1 MIIKSVTINNFR
13 SYYGENTFEFSKGL
27 TLIIGGNGDGKT
39 TFFEALEWLLD
50 TVHET
55 KDPSLISEMRKSE
68 LDEDEADTMSVSMF
82 FEHNGEKEVSKS
94 LTFEKKNGVC
104 RVTNFAFKG
113 YETNG
118 AERMQRKGSSL
129 IDVCF
134 DAFIR
139 KYCLFKGESQLN
151 VFNEK
156 EALRTL
162 VDKFSDIHKFE
173 DYVAVATELEA
184 KSDQAYAK
192 ECQSDKK
199 ISQKVSELQYKKE
212 RLGQQIDE
220 IKRDIRKQEDVVS
233 TYSVKL
239 EDLEKHQATSE
250 SYQDIKKR
258 IDTQRE
264 KLAKLRSMTMVRYN
278 TNLLDEFWALMPYQN
293 VFEEF
298 QKKVSALSKEKRRL
312 SDLDI
317 QEKAATKAK
326 KEVVDELTSSLQ
338 SDFTRLPW
346 YLPDGETMQEMLD
359 EEVCK
364 VCGRPAKKGT
374 QEYRFMENKLREY
387 LECKSQELA
396 AKQEELPDTPLFG
409 TQYIE
414 ELHSL
419 SISFGGMTA
428 RDIAKKYR
436 EVVDKLEFVAR
447 IKQDIAEKEA
457 ELLELEDEKSR
468 LLIQA
473 DGLTEAMLDKNFRD
487 IKGFYEQ
494 RDRAKNRISDYR
506 EQLAKVQ
513 LEYDKVKEEFEQLNP
528 TTGMAKVYNRVHTL
542 LDKVMW
548 AFVNAKSENLRRF
561 LASLEERTNS
571 YFEKLN
577 KNDFRGLIRIVQ
589 TASDSAEIKLFSS
602 NGTPIKN
609 PGGAQETT
617 MYMSLLFAISD
628 LTTLKREED
637 YPLIFDAPTSSFE
650 NFKENVFYNIID
662 KIQKQCIIVTKD
674 LLEVDKQTGKKTLNE
689 AQIEALTCSVYRIEK
704 QTGYNE
710 TDLSTIRTIITP
722 IK

>member
-1 MIIKSVTINNFR
+1 MRSTFSVLFYTKNQSLKDGKVPIMGRITINKTTACFSCKREVSLALWDAKAKRAKGKSDEARRLNQELDNIKAQITRHYQYVCDHDSLVTAKSVYNRYLGFGDDYHTLMGLFR
-13 SYYGENTFEFSKGL
+13 EQLVSYKEK
-27 TLIIGGNGDGKT
+27 IGK
-39 TFFEALEWLLD
+39 
-50 TVHET
+50 
-55 KDPSLISEMRKSE
+55 
-68 LDEDEADTMSVSMF
+68 
-82 FEHNGEKEVSKS
+82 EK
-94 LTFEKKNGVC
+94 
-104 RVTNFAFKG
+104 A
-113 YETNG
+113 
-118 AERMQRKGSSL
+118 A
-129 IDVCF
+129 
-134 DAFIR
+134 
-139 KYCLFKGESQLN
+139 
-151 VFNEK
+151 
-156 EALRTL
+156 
-162 VDKFSDIHKFE
+162 
-173 DYVAVATELEA
+173 
-184 KSDQAYAK
+184 
-192 ECQSDKK
+192 
-199 ISQKVSELQYKKE
+199 
-212 RLGQQIDE
+212 
-220 IKRDIRKQEDVVS
+220 S
-233 TYSVKL
+233 TYRGLVADYK
-239 EDLEKHQATSE
+239 
-250 SYQDIKKR
+250 
-258 IDTQRE
+258 
-264 KLAKLRSMTMVRYN
+264 
-278 TNLLDEFWALMPYQN
+278 NLLLFL
-293 VFEEF
+293 
-298 QKKVSALSKEKRRL
+298 KEKRRL

-317 QEKAATKAK
+317 QEKAAAKAK

-374 QEYRFMENKLREY
+374 PEYRFMENKLREY
-387 LECKSQELA
+387 LEHKSQELA

-428 RDIAKKYR
+428 RDISKKYR
-436 EVVDKLEFVAR
+436 EVVDKLELVAR
-447 IKQDIAEKEA
+447 IKRDIAEKEA

-494 RDRAKNRISDYR
+494 RDRAKDRISDYR
-506 EQLAKVQ
+506 ERLAKVQ
-513 LEYDKVKEEFEQLNP
+513 MEYDKVKEEFEQLNP

-542 LDKVMW
+542 LDKVMR

-561 LASLEERTNS
+561 LASLEERTNN

-674 LLEVDKQTGKKTLNE
+674 LLEVDKLTGKKTLNE

>member
-1 MIIKSVTINNFR
+1 MIIKSITINNFR

-50 TVHET
+50 TAHES
-55 KDPSLISEMRKSE
+55 KDLSLISEMRKSE
-68 LDEDEADTMSVSMF
+68 MYDDEIDTMSVSMV
-82 FEHNGEKEVSKS
+82 FEHNGVKEVTKS
-94 LTFEKKNGVC
+94 LTFEKKDGVC

-118 AERMQRKGSSL
+118 AERMQRKGNTL
-129 IDVCF
+129 IDSCF

-162 VDKFSDIHKFE
+162 VDKFSDIRKFE
-173 DYVAVATELEA
+173 DYVVIATELEE
-184 KSDQAYAK
+184 KSGKAYTK
-192 ECQSDKK
+192 ECQSDKR
-199 ISQKVSELQYKKE
+199 IAQRISELQYNKE
-212 RLGQQIDE
+212 CLARQINEVNDD
-220 IKRDIRKQEDVVS
+220 IKKQEDVVN

-250 SYQDIKKR
+250 SYQDIKQR
-258 IDTQRE
+258 IESQHE
-264 KLAKLRSMTMVRYN
+264 KLARLRSRTMVRYN
-278 TNLLDEFWALMPYQN
+278 TNLLDEFWVLMPYQS
-293 VFEEF
+293 VFKEF

-312 SDLDI
+312 NDLDL
-317 QEKAATKAK
+317 QEKAAAKAK
-326 KEVVDELTSSLQ
+326 REVVEELTSSLQ

-364 VCGRPAKKGT
+364 VCGRPAKKGSA
-374 QEYRFMENKLREY
+374 EYRFMENKLREY
-387 LECKSQELA
+387 LEHKSQELIS
-396 AKQEELPDTPLFG
+396 KQEELPETPLFS

-419 SISFGGMTA
+419 SISFGGITA
-428 RDIAKKYR
+428 KEIANKYS
-436 EVVDKLEFVAR
+436 EVVDMLELVAR
-447 IKQDIAEKEA
+447 IKQDIAMVEA
-457 ELLELEDEKSR
+457 DLQDLEDEKSR

-473 DGLTEAMLDKNFRD
+473 DGLTESMLDQNFRD

-494 RDRAKNRISDYR
+494 RDRAKDRIRDYSEHLNMLQTDYER
-506 EQLAKVQ
+506 IK
-513 LEYDKVKEEFEQLNP
+513 KEFAELSP
-528 TTGMAKVYNRVHTL
+528 TTGMARVYSRVHL
-542 LDKVMW
+542 LLEKVKG
-548 AFVNAKSENLRRF
+548 AFEKAKNENLRRF
-561 LASLEERTNS
+561 LASLEEGTNS

-577 KNDFRGLIRIVQ
+577 KNDFRGVIRIVQ
-589 TASDSAEIKLFSS
+589 TVGDSAEIRLYSS
-602 NGTPIKN
+602 NNTLIKN

-650 NFKENVFYNIID
+650 DFKENVFYNIID

-674 LLEVDKQTGKKTLNE
+674 LLEVDKVTGRKTLNE
-689 AQIEALTCSVYRIEK
+689 GQIEALTCSVYRIEK
-704 QTGYNE
+704 QAGYNE
-710 TDLSTIRTIITP
+710 TDLSTIRTIITS

>member
-1 MIIKSVTINNFR
+1 M
-13 SYYGENTFEFSKGL
+13 
-27 TLIIGGNGDGKT
+27 
-39 TFFEALEWLLD
+39 LD

-184 KSDQAYAK
+184 KSDRAYAK

-293 VFEEF
+293 V
-298 QKKVSALSKEKRRL
+298 LS
-312 SDLDI
+312 
-317 QEKAATKAK
+317 
-326 KEVVDELTSSLQ
+326 
-338 SDFTRLPW
+338 
-346 YLPDGETMQEMLD
+346 
-359 EEVCK
+359 
-364 VCGRPAKKGT
+364 
-374 QEYRFMENKLREY
+374 
-387 LECKSQELA
+387 
-396 AKQEELPDTPLFG
+396 
-409 TQYIE
+409 
-414 ELHSL
+414 
-419 SISFGGMTA
+419 
-428 RDIAKKYR
+428 
-436 EVVDKLEFVAR
+436 
-447 IKQDIAEKEA
+447 
-457 ELLELEDEKSR
+457 
-468 LLIQA
+468 LIH
-473 DGLTEAMLDKNFRD
+473 
-487 IKGFYEQ
+487 I
-494 RDRAKNRISDYR
+494 
-506 EQLAKVQ
+506 
-513 LEYDKVKEEFEQLNP
+513 
-528 TTGMAKVYNRVHTL
+528 
-542 LDKVMW
+542 
-548 AFVNAKSENLRRF
+548 
-561 LASLEERTNS
+561 
-571 YFEKLN
+571 
-577 KNDFRGLIRIVQ
+577 
-589 TASDSAEIKLFSS
+589 
-602 NGTPIKN
+602 
-609 PGGAQETT
+609 
-617 MYMSLLFAISD
+617 
-628 LTTLKREED
+628 
-637 YPLIFDAPTSSFE
+637 
-650 NFKENVFYNIID
+650 
-662 KIQKQCIIVTKD
+662 
-674 LLEVDKQTGKKTLNE
+674 
-689 AQIEALTCSVYRIEK
+689 
-704 QTGYNE
+704 
-710 TDLSTIRTIITP
+710 
-722 IK
+722 